1 MSPGGFEGVGS
12 LSVPAFEQVSVD
24 VVGSPDRSV
33 PESLGDEVG
42 VLAGGDEESDVGVA
56 EVVGSHRLTDRCPYG
71 GVPDATAEDA
81 QV

>member
-1 MSPGGFEGVGS
+1 
-12 LSVPAFEQVSVD
+12 
-24 VVGSPDRSV
+24 V